1 MDAWCVYTVLSPF
14 LICAYDLV
22 RGNFDGDMFKLY
34 NIYARDDGDGA
45 VGMALTA
52 ALYIALILAGY
63 VLSFVY
69 FIYLH
74 QVSKH

>member
-1 MDAWCVYTVLSPF
+1 
-14 LICAYDLV
+14 
-22 RGNFDGDMFKLY
+22 
-34 NIYARDDGDGA
+34 
-45 VGMALTA
+45 MALTA